1 MAGRPARSRLSVK
14 HVGNLKEPGRYG
26 DGNGLYLQV
35 ARGGTKSWVFRFML
49 NGRAR
54 EMGLGPVELVS
65 LAEARNAVTECRKLL
80 LNRIDPIEHRKAERV
95 RQHLEDAHAK
105 TFAECAE
112 GYIDAHSAG
121 WKNQKHAAQ
130 WRSTLK
136 TYAGPIIGDVPVSA
150 IDATLVLK
158 VLEPIWTSKPETASR
173 LRGRIERIL
182 DWARSRGY
190 REGENPARWRGNL
203 EHTLPSTSKV
213 KRVRHFPALRFTEIS
228 SFMALLRQQE
238 GTAAKALE
246 LTILTAARTR
256 EVTEATWD
264 EIDFEAN
271 VWTIPGER
279 MKSGRAHTVPL
290 SPSALAVLE
299 AMQAERKDNN
309 PFVFPGGRAGKS
321 LSNMSMLKL
330 LGRMGRSDITVHGF
344 RSTFRDWAAE
354 LTSFP
359 REVVEMALAHVIT
372 DKTEA
377 AYRRGDLLTKRR
389 DLMDRWADY
398 CDEELSNLLEFPM
411 KGADA

>member
-1 MAGRPARSRLSVK
+1 
-14 HVGNLKEPGRYG
+14 
-26 DGNGLYLQV
+26 
-35 ARGGTKSWVFRFML
+35 
-49 NGRAR
+49 
-54 EMGLGPVELVS
+54 MGLGPVELVS
-65 LAEARNAVTECRKLL
+65 LAEARNAATEGRKLL
-80 LNRIDPIEHRKAERV
+80 LNRIDPIEHRKEERA

-121 WKNQKHAAQ
+121 WKNKKHAAQ

-136 TYAGPIIGDVPVSA
+136 SYAGPIIGDVPISA
-150 IDATLVLK
+150 IDTTLVLK
-158 VLEPIWTSKPETASR
+158 VLEPVWTGKPETASR

-182 DWARSRGY
+182 DWSRSRGY
-190 REGENPARWRGNL
+190 RDGENPARWRGNL
-203 EHTLPSTSKV
+203 EHTLPLISKV
-213 KRVRHFPALRFTEIS
+213 KRVKHFPALPFTEIS
-228 SFMALLRQQE
+228 SFMTRLRQQE

-256 EVTEATWD
+256 EVTEATWE
-264 EIDFEAN
+264 EIDVETS

-279 MKSGRAHTVPL
+279 MKSGRPHTVPL
-290 SPSALAVLE
+290 SPSALSVLE
-299 AMQAERKDNN
+299 SIKAERKEGN
-309 PFVFPGGRAGKS
+309 PFVFPGGRADRP

-330 LGRMGRSDITVHGF
+330 LGRMERSDITVHGF

-398 CDEELSNLLEFPM
+398 CDEGLGNVFELPV
-411 KGADA
+411 KGANA